1 MGPRVN
7 ELRWAIAATAVI
19 AVGYVAFVCILLTAG
34 VILERRRRL
43 TDVDAYQVG
52 HE

>member
-1 MGPRVN
+1 MN
-7 ELRWAIAATAVI
+7 ELWWAIVATGVL
-19 AVGYVAFVCILLTAG
+19 AVGYVAFVCILLTAN